1 MRKRIPAA
9 KANAGFSLVEVG
21 IAAVIAGMAATA
33 GLYYQAQEMRYQLA
47 RAQVDQL
54 KVLNNAVGKYQAA
67 NAAAILNGTSVT
79 GVATPAAPTVA
90 ELKALKFLDANF
102 SGTNLYSQSG
112 NYRTLIRPSPAG
124 CTGAGCSLFSL
135 VYLDTPVV
143 DAQGRPDSAAVGE
156 ALSYGGG
163 NVGVSTAVDR
173 ATIRGTGN
181 LWNEPSPLPTTAGI
195 LAMRTNGDGPGAYVA
210 LDGSSTMVGGLK
222 MGANDITGVRN
233 VTTSGTVSAASVT
246 ASSTVSAP
254 TVSATNVS
262 ASGNVSGNGVYG
274 NYVQANGDMY
284 ATRNV
289 TGGQDVW
296 AARNIGAN
304 NMMYSNGAQVWGN
317 SAVNGQAY
325 SGSVYTGTAT
335 VTENLNMNS
344 DRTISNWGRQHINA
358 GENLYLQP
366 WSGGTTNVG
375 GGGGSGQ
382 LNVYGNI
389 AGHNN
394 WWSMITRDGWGGDN
408 VSPQSA
414 AGSLYVNDIYVRSAG
429 RWASQIA
436 NNGALKFGGMYE
448 SQWYNPGG
456 GWRQGPG
463 CWGANPVTG
472 GCSCPGGYSAH
483 LIGMTFHYSEWD
495 GAGFVCWAWN

>member
-1 MRKRIPAA
+1 MRKKIPAV
-9 KANAGFSLVEVG
+9 KAHAGFSLVEVG
-21 IAAVIAGMAATA
+21 IAAVIAAMAATA

-54 KVLNNAVGKYQAA
+54 KVLNTALGKYQAVHGP
-67 NAAAILNGTSVT
+67 AILNGTAVA
-79 GVATPAAPTVA
+79 GVATASSPTVA
-90 ELKALKFLDANF
+90 ELKALKFLDNNF
-102 SGTNLYSQSG
+102 SGTNLYSQNG
-112 NYRTLIRPSPAG
+112 KYRTVIRPSPIG
-124 CTGAGCSLFSL
+124 CTSSCSLFSY

-156 ALSYGGG
+156 AMAYGGG
-163 NVGVSTAVDR
+163 NVGVSTAVDK
-173 ATIRGTGN
+173 TTLRGTGN
-181 LWNEPSPLPTTAGI
+181 MWNEPSPLPAMAGI
-195 LAMRTNGDGPGAYVA
+195 LAMRTSGADLGQYVA
-210 LDGSSTMVGGLK
+210 LDGSSTMAGSLK

-233 VTTSGTVSAASVT
+233 VTSSGTVSAAAVT
-246 ASSTVSAP
+246 ASGAVSAA
-254 TVSATNVS
+254 TVA

-274 NYVQANGDMY
+274 NYVQATGDMY

-304 NMMYSNGAQVWGN
+304 NMLYANGAQVYGN

-366 WSGGTTNVG
+366 WSGGSTNVG

-389 AGHNN
+389 SGQSN

-408 VSPQSA
+408 ANPQSA
-414 AGSLYVNDIYVRSAG
+414 AGSLYVNDVYVRSAG
-429 RWASQIA
+429 KWASQMA
-436 NNGALKFGGMYE
+436 NQGALRFGGMFE
-448 SQWYNPGG
+448 VVWLTNPGG
-456 GWRQGPG
+456 WGNSNSCWR
-463 CWGANPVTG
+463 ANPATG
-472 GCSCPGGYSAH
+472 GCTCPGGYDPFMT
-483 LIGMTFHYSEWD
+483 GMTYHYTQWD